1 MNELE
6 SKIPKTLPKCS
17 DYPLIEDEESL
28 KLLLLL
34 SPFWEMIKEVN
45 ENGVSVN
52 KLHRIF
58 KVKNFQSGIDF
69 ITECGKTAN
78 IYNHHPDL
86 HLTSYNTIEIVV
98 YTHSLSGLTALD
110 FDLVKGIG
118 YTKIHIYLL
127 YLITSLL
134 IYI

>member
-1 MNELE
+1 MTDIAIPEL
-6 SKIPKTLPKCS
+6 KKQKNVTKCC
-17 DYPLIEDEESL
+17 DYPVIEDEESL

-34 SPFWEMIKEVN
+34 SPFWKMIKDVN
-45 ENGVSVN
+45 ENGISVN

-69 ITECGKTAN
+69 ISECGKIAD

-118 YTKIHIYLL
+118 
-127 YLITSLL
+127 
-134 IYI
+134 